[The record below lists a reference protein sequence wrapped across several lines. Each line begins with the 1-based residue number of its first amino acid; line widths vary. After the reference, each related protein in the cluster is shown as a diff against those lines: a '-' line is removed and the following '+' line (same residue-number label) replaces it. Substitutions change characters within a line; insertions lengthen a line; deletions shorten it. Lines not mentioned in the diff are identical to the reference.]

1 MAAFK
6 IVIAERIVITAFKVA
21 RTVAFRLIA
30 LCGIGS
36 ISGFKYI
43 VMYPTTLNRDSYIVA
58 LPFHTY
64 RILGIMVK
72 R

>member
-1 MAAFK
+1 MECYVILFAAIACTYQVSLMAAFK

-36 ISGFKYI
+36 ISGSNFSCGRK
-43 VMYPTTLNRDSYIVA
+43 MTD
-58 LPFHTY
+58 
-64 RILGIMVK
+64 G
-72 R
+72 